1 MTTPSWDS
9 SFELRED
16 GIPKARYTSPDFA
29 RLEAERL
36 WSRCWQMACRS
47 EEIPEPGDYTV
58 YDIVDQSLIV
68 VRQDDGSVAA
78 YHNVCPHRATQL
90 AVGSGSF
97 ASRRIVCPFH
107 GWAWRCDGRNAFV
120 LDPGE
125 FCGGKPNAEDVDLRR
140 VQVAE
145 WLGCVFVNFDPKA
158 PPFEQQIASIR
169 DYLEP
174 LNIAEMRVYWW
185 VRARIPA
192 NWKVAQEAF
201 LEAYHTPGAHPQ
213 LAQFTT
219 SGEMV
224 HRGIRYEI
232 FDGGHS
238 AFRMGPG
245 TREDARPLTLE
256 ELTEQLGKLQE
267 GLDAMVLARD
277 MEILRDLAKQGLPT
291 GMSAPAAFMTEL
303 YARASRE
310 GRKLPKPDPDVL
322 QRWGGESFLFPNFFF
337 LPQFGNSLSYRARP
351 DGFDPD
357 SCIFEVWSLT
367 LPAKGEPARR
377 PTCVDVAHDDEEQ
390 LGLIPRQDF
399 ANIPR
404 IQRGLHSVGF
414 EATRLASYQERSILH
429 YHRELDRYLTRA

>member
-1 MTTPSWDS
+1 
-9 SFELRED
+9 
-16 GIPKARYTSPDFA
+16 
-29 RLEAERL
+29 
-36 WSRCWQMACRS
+36 
-47 EEIPEPGDYTV
+47 
-58 YDIVDQSLIV
+58 
-68 VRQDDGSVAA
+68 
-78 YHNVCPHRATQL
+78 
-90 AVGSGSF
+90 
-97 ASRRIVCPFH
+97 
-107 GWAWRCDGRNAFV
+107 
-120 LDPGE
+120 
-125 FCGGKPNAEDVDLRR
+125 
-140 VQVAE
+140 
-145 WLGCVFVNFDPKA
+145 
-158 PPFEQQIASIR
+158 
-169 DYLEP
+169 
-174 LNIAEMRVYWW
+174 
-185 VRARIPA
+185 
-192 NWKVAQEAF
+192 
-201 LEAYHTPGAHPQ
+201 
-213 LAQFTT
+213 
-219 SGEMV
+219 
-224 HRGIRYEI
+224 
-232 FDGGHS
+232 
-238 AFRMGPG
+238 
-245 TREDARPLTLE
+245 
-256 ELTEQLGKLQE
+256 
-267 GLDAMVLARD
+267 MVLARD